1 MADQEKNL
9 IDQADKLLAEIKK
22 ANSDFDK
29 KTSKIISDA
38 KKTGKEL
45 DKTRLDEELKN
56 IEKYSIKKMDKVLLE
71 YLTDDKEFTVRHR
84 VSNN

>member
-1 MADQEKNL
+1 MADQGKNL
-9 IDQADKLLAEIKK
+9 INQADKLLAEIKK

-45 DKTRLDEELKN
+45 EDIDLNKELGET
-56 IEKYSIKKMDKVLLE
+56 EKESAKGMGRNTI
-71 YLTDDKEFTVRHR
+71 
-84 VSNN
+84 